1 MKTKK
6 EGKPMQATQVRIE
19 PELHRALRIA
29 AIEVGVSMNRAI
41 NQAVEMWLREHKRKG
56 VKK

>member
-6 EGKPMQATQVRIE
+6 EVRSMQATQVRIA
-19 PELHRALRIA
+19 PRLHKALRIA
-29 AIEVGVSMNRAI
+29 AIEAGISMNKAI
-41 NQAVEMWLREHKRKG
+41 NEAVELWLKEQRRG